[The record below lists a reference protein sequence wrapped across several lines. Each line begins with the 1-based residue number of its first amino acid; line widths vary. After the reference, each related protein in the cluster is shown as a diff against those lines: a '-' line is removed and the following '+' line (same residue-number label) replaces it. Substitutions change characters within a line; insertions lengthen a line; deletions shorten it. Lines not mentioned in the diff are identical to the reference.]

1 MIDQAALI
9 RSYADVAEAAARK
22 AGEVLASWS
31 EKFTVS
37 EKSPANLVTE
47 ADFESQ
53 QAIHALIQE
62 RFPDHGFLGEEGLE
76 VDNGSDFCWIIDPL
90 DGTSNY
96 VHGFPYY
103 CVSIGLERDGE
114 MIVGV
119 IYDPN
124 RDEMFRA
131 TCDEEATCN
140 GKPMQPSRV
149 DELSATFA
157 VASLPVGA
165 GPENPA
171 MARFM
176 NAIPHVQTVQRTGS
190 AALNLCYVA
199 CGRIDAYWST
209 SLKPWDVAA
218 GSYIVNRAGGSATTL
233 IGEPI
238 DIRVPSLLASNGSEI
253 HAGMVDVLTKDNT

>member
-1 MIDQAALI
+1 MSKTTAF
-9 RSYADVAEAAARK
+9 ADIAEAAARK
-22 AGEVLASWS
+22 GGEVLHDWS
-31 EKFTVS
+31 ERFTVS
-37 EKSPANLVTE
+37 EKSRANLVTE
-47 ADFESQ
+47 ADFASQ
-53 QAIHALIQE
+53 EAIHSLIKE
-62 RFPDHGFLGEEGLE
+62 AFPDHGFLGEEGLSE
-76 VDNGSDFCWIIDPL
+76 NDDSEFCWVIDPL

-103 CVSIGLERDGE
+103 CVSIALEHKGE
-114 MIVGV
+114 LIVGV

-124 RDEMFRA
+124 RNELFRA
-131 TCDEEATCN
+131 AADEPTTCN
-140 GKPMQPSRV
+140 GKAIQPSAV
-149 DELSATFA
+149 ATLPETFA

-190 AALNLCYVA
+190 AALNLAYVA

-218 GSYIVNRAGGSATTL
+218 GAFIVNRAGGRATDML
-233 IGEPI
+233 GEPI
-238 DIRVPSLLASNGSEI
+238 DIRVPSLLASNGSAI
-253 HAGMVDVLTKDNT
+253 HAGMVGVLS

>member
-1 MIDQAALI
+1 MSDLN
-9 RSYADVAEAAARK
+9 RFADVAEQAARRG
-22 AGEVLASWS
+22 GEVLAEWS

-37 EKSPANLVTE
+37 EKSRANLVTE
-47 ADFESQ
+47 ADFASQ
-53 QAIHALIQE
+53 EAIHALIKKA
-62 RFPDHGFLGEEGLE
+62 FPDHGFLGEEDLTE
-76 VDNGSDFCWIIDPL
+76 NDDAEFQWVIDPL

-103 CVSIGLERDGE
+103 CVSIALEQNGE
-114 MIVGV
+114 LIVGV
-119 IYDPN
+119 IFDPN
-124 RDEMFRA
+124 RNELFRA
-131 TCDEEATCN
+131 TKNNGATLN
-140 GKPMQPSRV
+140 GNAIKPSVV
-149 DELSATFA
+149 DSLSETFA

-190 AALNLCYVA
+190 AALNLAYVA

-218 GSYIVNRAGGSATTL
+218 GAIIVEEAGGSATDL
-233 IGEPI
+233 AGGLI
-238 DIRVPSLLASNGSEI
+238 DIRVPQP
-253 HAGMVDVLTKDNT
+253 AGFQWVGNS